1 LNSAI
6 DAAMLFDRY
15 DTNEDGFLSRADFL
29 QLVRIESARRGTY
42 FVKVHALFK
51 RLALVAL
58 TNSALRTADTVEAP
72 LPAFGAPPVPGHYC
86 SPFSK
91 RRSHGATRPPVPV
104 ATDLPPKYTWFDET
118 IGVPVSAAG
127 ADSARSA
134 GHSVTTLKEAYQ
146 ARVAKLQEQLAVMLL
161 PKRERAIQM
170 ASVIRSRIDEV
181 QSARLAVERETVMD
195 CEAILDRLRSSESV
209 KLATLNQSSTEID
222 AEVEAI
228 DRLTQHI
235 DGVRFG
241 YHVSGGFGVGVGRH
255 DTPSGMLSF
264 IQNYPDFVRS
274 VERSASRALPRE
286 PIADEEEIA
295 ALTDF
300 KRETKERTDA
310 LAREERYDEALAVKD
325 RMLWEVIQGHKDLE
339 EKLEKEKVCA
349 RPCIGMLGSRRGAL
363 VLV

>member
-1 LNSAI
+1 
-6 DAAMLFDRY
+6 M
-15 DTNEDGFLSRADFL
+15 G
-29 QLVRIESARRGTY
+29 
-42 FVKVHALFK
+42 
-51 RLALVAL
+51 
-58 TNSALRTADTVEAP
+58 
-72 LPAFGAPPVPGHYC
+72 
-86 SPFSK
+86 
-91 RRSHGATRPPVPV
+91 
-104 ATDLPPKYTWFDET
+104 
-118 IGVPVSAAG
+118 
-127 ADSARSA
+127 
-134 GHSVTTLKEAYQ
+134 
-146 ARVAKLQEQLAVMLL
+146 LL
-161 PKRERAIQM
+161 PKRERFIQM

-255 DTPSGMLSF
+255 DTPSGMLSL

-300 KRETKERTDA
+300 KRETKER
-310 LAREERYDEALAVKD
+310 
-325 RMLWEVIQGHKDLE
+325 MLWEVIQGHKDLE
-339 EKLEKEKVCA
+339 GKLEKEKALCKEYSDE
-349 RPCIGMLGSRRGAL
+349 MGSWLELTDRLSREVNQLREFAAQTRAL
-363 VLV
+363 

>member
-1 LNSAI
+1 MRTQKAFRLTGLNSAI
-6 DAAMLFDRY
+6 DAVCSLT
-15 DTNEDGFLSRADFL
+15 DTIPTKMASCRAPIS
-29 QLVRIESARRGTY
+29 QLVRIEVLDEVRISSSSR
-42 FVKVHALFK
+42 FVQ

-72 LPAFGAPPVPGHYC
+72 LPAFSAPQFLATTVPP
-86 SPFSK
+86 SR
-91 RRSHGATRPPVPV
+91 RRSHSATRPPVPM

-118 IGVPVSAAG
+118 IGVPVSTAG

-146 ARVAKLQEQLAVMLL
+146 ARVANQEQLAVMLL
-161 PKRERAIQM
+161 PKRERLIQM

-255 DTPSGMLSF
+255 DTPSGSLACSEL
-264 IQNYPDFVRS
+264 PGLRP
-274 VERSASRALPRE
+274 SADAPR
-286 PIADEEEIA
+286 
-295 ALTDF
+295 
-300 KRETKERTDA
+300 R
-310 LAREERYDEALAVKD
+310 
-325 RMLWEVIQGHKDLE
+325 
-339 EKLEKEKVCA
+339 
-349 RPCIGMLGSRRGAL
+349 
-363 VLV
+363 